1 MNSNLLNLALR
12 QAARNLSISS
22 KLAEIVYRSYWA
34 FIRDYAESQPIR
46 TLSEEEFKEATTNF
60 NIPYIGKLY
69 VDYDKIEKYK
79 RQLKRYENARAKK
92 NKASRQSSVG
102 D

>member
-1 MNSNLLNLALR
+1 MNSNLLNLALK
-12 QAARNLSISS
+12 QAARNLSISP
-22 KLAEIVYRSYWA
+22 KLAELVYRSYWG
-34 FIRDYAESQPIR
+34 FIRDYVENLHIR
-46 TLSEEEFKEATTNF
+46 TLSEEEFKEVTTNF

-79 RQLKRYENARAKK
+79 RQLKRYENGRVKK
-92 NKASRQSSVG
+92 NQASRQSSIS

>member
-1 MNSNLLNLALR
+1 MNNHLLNLALK
-12 QAARNLSISS
+12 QVARNLNISH
-22 KLAEIVYRSYWA
+22 KLAETVYRSYWS
-34 FIRDYAESQPIR
+34 FIRDYVENLHIR
-46 TLSEEEFKEATTNF
+46 TLNKEEFKEVTTNF

-79 RQLKRYENARAKK
+79 RQLKKYENVRVKK
-92 NKASRQSSVG
+92 NQASRQSSAG